1 MSRMFGP
8 MRQIGFVVRDIEKA
22 MDHWIR
28 VCGIGPWFY
37 AERYAIT
44 EFVYRGKR
52 YDDLVASVAMSHS
65 GEMQIELIQQRSETP
80 SMFRDFIRAG
90 HEGMHHWAAWPEE
103 YDAVREKAL
112 QAGFKIGQEGSLPRG
127 RYAFFEDLGVPGAV
141 VELSE
146 MTPARREI
154 SPRIQAA
161 ALNWD
166 GRDPIRRV

>member
-1 MSRMFGP
+1 
-8 MRQIGFVVRDIEKA
+8 
-22 MDHWIR
+22 
-28 VCGIGPWFY
+28 
-37 AERYAIT
+37 
-44 EFVYRGKR
+44 
-52 YDDLVASVAMSHS
+52 MSHS